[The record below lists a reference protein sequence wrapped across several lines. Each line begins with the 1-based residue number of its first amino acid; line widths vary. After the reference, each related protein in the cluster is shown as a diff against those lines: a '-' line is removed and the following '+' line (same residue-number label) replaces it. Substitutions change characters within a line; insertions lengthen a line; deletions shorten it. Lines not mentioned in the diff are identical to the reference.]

1 MMEITSKLKSKKGMT
16 LVEVMVVAVIL
27 AVVVMAVMSLFIPT
41 VQSTAVQTEVA
52 DVQSNLRLAMD
63 RMTDDLL
70 TAGFLIGSNADP
82 IIFESGT
89 DRDPVDFTIQT
100 ALIGGG
106 FARVDSSSADSLEL
120 ASADML
126 NSFGIGTNFR
136 IMNPNKTTNAAE
148 IVPGQIY
155 QVTAVNVGTKTL
167 TINPTLAVSAND
179 MVIVQ
184 TLPASPLI
192 QRIRYRL
199 QNGALS
205 RTVNGQTQFLARGID
220 AVNFSFVPTTGRVRR
235 VDIILT
241 GRTADRIANGTS
253 TQKTRELQTAV
264 TLRNNF

>member
-1 MMEITSKLKSKKGMT
+1 MLKFPSTIKSSKGMT

-41 VQSTAVQTEVA
+41 VQNTAVQTEVS

-70 TAGFLIGSNADP
+70 SAGFLIGSSVDP

-100 ALIGGG
+100 TLIGGG
-106 FARVDSSSADSLEL
+106 FARVESSSADSLEL

-126 NSFGIGTNFR
+126 NSFGVGTNFR
-136 IMNPNKTTNAAE
+136 ILNPNKTTNATE

-155 QVTAVNVGTKTL
+155 QVTEVDFGTKTL
-167 TINPTLAVSAND
+167 TINPTLAVSAED

-205 RTVNGQTQFLARGID
+205 RTVNGQIQFLARGID
-220 AVNFSFVPTTGRVRR
+220 AVNFSFVPATGRVRR

-241 GRTADRIANGTS
+241 GRTEDRIANGTS
-253 TQKTRELQTAV
+253 TQKTRELRTSIN
-264 TLRNNF
+264 LRNIF